1 MSGATLDVYVNGRQV
16 GTLAEEAGQ
25 YVFTYLPDVPPASLV
40 SLLMP
45 VRAASY
51 GWKTLHPFFQMNL
64 PEGFQKN
71 LMIRRLGPHADV
83 SDFGLLALTGANT
96 IGRVQLVPRG
106 VTPERA
112 ASKAD
117 MAPLLASADSRD
129 NLLQLLEGGVAEG
142 VSGVMPKALARPDRL
157 APPDLPDDR
166 ATVRTDEFILKTG
179 FEDLPGLAINEYLCL
194 EVAREAGLEVPEAR
208 LSDDGQVL
216 AVRRFDRNA
225 DGGMLAV
232 EDYCALKPNDA
243 VNKYKGSLED
253 LAKLTHTYVPRAA
266 LKDNARRL
274 YTLILLN
281 YAIHNADAHL
291 KNFALVYTSVD
302 DVRLAPVYDVL
313 SGTVYPRYATQ
324 LPALTL
330 QGKRVWASGSM
341 LATYGGA
348 RLGLSKADMD
358 EARERITTAV
368 HAVAPKVEIC
378 AKRYPAFREVAKGML
393 DTWAAGLEDIQPGA
407 KPGKTTPAPLRE
419 QMGMSGPDT
428 AARRKEAN
436 PYANADGPFS
446 HKSR

>member
-1 MSGATLDVYVNGRQV
+1 MSGASLDVYVSGQQV
-16 GTLAEEAGQ
+16 GTLTEEAGQ
-25 YVFTYLPDVPPASLV
+25 YVFTYLPDVPPASLI

-51 GWKTLHPFFQMNL
+51 DWKTLHPFLQMNL
-64 PEGFQKN
+64 PEGFKKD

-83 SDFGLLALTGANT
+83 SDFGLLAFTGANT
-96 IGRVQLVPRG
+96 IGRVQVVPRG
-106 VTPERA
+106 VTPAVA

-117 MAPLLASADSRD
+117 MAGLLASADSRD
-129 NLLQLLEGGVAEG
+129 NLLRLLEGGVAEG
-142 VSGVMPKALARPDRL
+142 ISGVMPKALVRPGDK
-157 APPDLPDDR
+157 
-166 ATVRTDEFILKTG
+166 ATVWTDGFILKTG

-216 AVRRFDRNA
+216 AVRRFDRPA
-225 DGGMLAV
+225 DGQILAV

-253 LAKLTHTYVPRAA
+253 LARLTNIYVPRSA

-313 SGTVYPRYATQ
+313 SGTVYPKYATQ

-341 LATYGGA
+341 LVAYGGA

-358 EARERITTAV
+358 EARERITSAV
-368 HAVAPKVEIC
+368 HKVAPMVKEY
-378 AKRYPAFREVAKGML
+378 ASRHPSFREVAKGML
-393 DTWAAGLEDIQPGA
+393 NAWGCGLEDIKPDA

-419 QMGMSGPDT
+419 QVGMSGPDA

-436 PYANADGPFS
+436 PYANVDGAFS